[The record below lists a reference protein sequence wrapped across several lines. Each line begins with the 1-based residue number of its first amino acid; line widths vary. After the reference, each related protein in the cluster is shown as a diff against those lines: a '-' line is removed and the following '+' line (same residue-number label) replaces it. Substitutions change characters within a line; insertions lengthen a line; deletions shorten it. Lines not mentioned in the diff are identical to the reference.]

1 MENIQMTKI
10 QFIKIKNIYKIKNK
24 GSKTRIVF
32 PTNGAGTPRWPCTK
46 ELNWVP
52 ILSHS

>member
-1 MENIQMTKI
+1 MENIQMTKS

-32 PTNGAGTPRWPCTK
+32 PTNGAGTPRWSCAK
-46 ELNWVP
+46 ELN
-52 ILSHS
+52 